1 SNKVTLNHVE
11 KNLQIKTDT
20 GEYLILSDHFD
31 EKPETIFRE
40 KNTFTLEGNILLEG
54 ISNTFF
60 SASTDETKTV
70 LCGINLQIQGKLNK
84 FCATNAHH
92 LSEIKI
98 DSEISNPD
106 RDLQIS
112 NKVCILLLKLLS
124 PQDKVSISLGQESY
138 VKPDSEEVVTYE
150 VAILQFGENTLK
162 YSLPYSGKF
171 PEYESLIPTR
181 FERKLIVERL
191 ALIEA
196 IESTSAIAEQSKSSV
211 KVVINQDNQEI
222 KVSCECQDVGS
233 STVALPAQIAGGSYT
248 YCFHLPYLL
257 GGLKSLKSTEV
268 CISLNAALSPAIIEP
283 LSVQKRKFLIMPQQ
297 QKK

>member
-1 SNKVTLNHVE
+1 
-11 KNLQIKTDT
+11 
-20 GEYLILSDHFD
+20 
-31 EKPETIFRE
+31 
-40 KNTFTLEGNILLEG
+40 
-54 ISNTFF
+54 
-60 SASTDETKTV
+60 ASTDETKTV
-70 LCGINLQIQGKLNK
+70 LCGINLQIQGKLNT

-92 LSEIKI
+92 LSEIKL

-112 NKVCILLLKLLS
+112 NKVCRLLLKLLS

-150 VAILQFGENTLK
+150 VTILQFGETTLK
-162 YSLPYSGKF
+162 YSLAYSGKF
-171 PEYESLIPTR
+171 PEYENLIPTR

-211 KVVINQDNQEI
+211 NVVIDQDNQEI
-222 KVSCECQDVGS
+222 KVSCKCQDVGS
-233 STVALPAQIAGGSYT
+233 STVNLPAQIAGGSYT